1 MSRPILHLE
10 SGVQV
15 IECTGDADAL
25 EYGGGV
31 IYFCPRQES
40 IFWEFWGPRAMGS
53 STFEVFNAPV
63 PDRVIEHFQ
72 PDLKE
77 LSSISGYSEVDI
89 RVMSRSPNPK
99 ERAKVVMAICECD
112 GPSKVDRGDGPR
124 MVNISK
130 MVAKWGEVFGV
141 SADEAMAQISPK
153 DYIARR
159 IGKKMFE
166 VGRMDGCYLGRFQL
180 FDEVVQAVASAC
192 LTGAPNLYFEHG
204 FGELEPV
211 SWDRSDYPQT
221 ITANKGVP
229 SPKWRNF
236 VRSYSKMIVEPS
248 KKKIVSKKGAIRSRN
263 ALGKRREREMERE
276 RIRGILYSGR
286 S

>member
-1 MSRPILHLE
+1 MCGLDLVPVTVDYGRHRRGLTWDGQYLWCVDNASDE
-10 SGVQV
+10 V
-15 IECTGDADAL
+15 IQFSPDDGTTIRSFRCPASDA
-25 EYGGGV
+25 
-31 IYFCPRQES
+31 
-40 IFWEFWGPRAMGS
+40 
-53 STFEVFNAPV
+53 
-63 PDRVIEHFQ
+63 
-72 PDLKE
+72 
-77 LSSISGYSEVDI
+77 
-89 RVMSRSPNPK
+89 
-99 ERAKVVMAICECD
+99 
-112 GPSKVDRGDGPR
+112 RG
-124 MVNISK
+124 IT
-130 MVAKWGEVFGV
+130 
-141 SADEAMAQISPK
+141 
-153 DYIARR
+153 
-159 IGKKMFE
+159 
-166 VGRMDGCYLGRFQL
+166 

-221 ITANKGVP
+221 VTANKGVP